1 LYHPRKV
8 KVHLITEARRS
19 VMYYE
24 IKAYEKVPV
33 RKVSN
38 VGQSKKP
45 KRDEWKRERKLARKN
60 KQARRIA

>member
-8 KVHLITEARRS
+8 KVHLTTEARRS

-24 IKAYEKVPV
+24 IKAYEKIPV
-33 RKVSN
+33 KKSSN
-38 VGQSKKP
+38 VGQFKKP
-45 KRDEWKRERKLARKN
+45 KRDDWKRERRQERKN